1 MDPEPS
7 HQLAAWLAGGQITA
21 SVWVL
26 ISLVLLMVVAGL
38 LVLSVILWRQLLSTQ
53 GRLWKEWSARA
64 EVERAL
70 SDKEQRLQTIFESQ
84 LECVKLHDANG
95 TILTMNQAG
104 IARLGARCAAQV
116 VGTSVYSFIAP
127 EHHERYQTLSAS
139 VFQGNSDSMEF
150 RLCCAAGNQR
160 LFETHVVP
168 MRDSSGT
175 ILAAL
180 ALTRDITDRRNAE
193 ERAQRH
199 LSDLARVAR
208 ITSMGEMASGLAHE
222 LNQPLAAIVNYASAA
237 LRVMRTSPEKMASAI
252 DSLEAITEEGQR
264 AGQIIRN
271 VRDLVS
277 RTEPT
282 KAPVDVNEIVR
293 MMVLLAKPEAARHG
307 VAIRMQLGAGTG
319 VVHASKIEL
328 EQVVFN
334 LLRNAVEAMGYP
346 ESIGQPAV
354 IISTRRTPVGSVEV
368 EVEDCGPGIA
378 DDDIDQ
384 VFDPFFTTKVD
395 GMGMGLSISRSI
407 IEAHDG
413 RLYVRPNADK
423 GVTFGFTLPQS
434 EVRLAA

>member
-1 MDPEPS
+1 MESEQS
-7 HQLAAWLAGGQITA
+7 HQLAAWLSGGPMTA
-21 SVWVL
+21 SVWFVVGL
-26 ISLVLLMVVAGL
+26 TLVMAVIGLAVVAI
-38 LVLSVILWRQLLSTQ
+38 VLRRQLIALQ
-53 GRLWKEWSARA
+53 GRLWAEWTARA
-64 EVERAL
+64 EAERAL

-95 TILTMNQAG
+95 TILTMNRAG
-104 IARLGARCAAQV
+104 IAGLGAHCAAQV

-127 EHHERYQTLSAS
+127 EHHERYRALSVS
-139 VFQGNSDSMEF
+139 VFQGNPDSMEF
-150 RLCCAAGNQR
+150 RLCCPLGNHR
-160 LFETHVVP
+160 MFETHVVP
-168 MRDSSGT
+168 MRDTSGN
-175 ILAAL
+175 IVAAL

-208 ITSMGEMASGLAHE
+208 ISSMGEMASGLAHE

-237 LRVMRTSPEKMASAI
+237 LRVIRTSPDKMENVL
-252 DSLEAITEEGQR
+252 DSLEAITDEGQR

-277 RTEPT
+277 RAEPT
-282 KAPVDVNEIVR
+282 KGPVDINDVVR
-293 MMVLLAKPEAARHG
+293 MMVLLIKPEATRHG
-307 VAIRMQLGAGTG
+307 VAIQMNLAASTG

-334 LLRNAVEAMGYP
+334 LLRNAVEAMGHADRTS
-346 ESIGQPAV
+346 EATV
-354 IISTRRTPVGSVEV
+354 TISTRRTPVGSVEV
-368 EVEDCGPGIA
+368 SVQDCGPGIA
-378 DDDIDQ
+378 DDEIDK

-413 RLYVRPNADK
+413 RLYVRPNEGA